1 MKSGDKTFSQL
12 GAFYTNTVIYV
23 EACHTP
29 QRCIMDLIIL
39 WTALCYGA
47 SQQCDHGQFPDLQN
61 GDYNDLLCRVLRTV
75 EIAEYCLGHVGTLSQ
90 LYLSSYSTS

>member
-1 MKSGDKTFSQL
+1 MKFGDQTFPQL

-23 EACHTP
+23 EACHMP

-39 WTALCYGA
+39 WTALSYGA

-61 GDYNDLLCRVLRTV
+61 GDYNDLLCWILRAV
-75 EIAEYCLGHVGTLSQ
+75 EIAEHCLGHVGKVA
-90 LYLSSYSTS
+90 